1 MFCPHSDQKVWGPH
15 VAMPDNI
22 ISATDLTR
30 DGSRAIKLGLA
41 AIVAILA
48 LAAILLFIN
57 LPDSNAF
64 NIRVQQIF
72 TDNADLTDAAALRL
86 LEILGQSGTTF
97 SEVLISYRM
106 VIFVLMVFASAM
118 LMTSLVLVLALIAMN
133 RKLAVVQKAGIQVS
147 SLVISR
153 AERKV
158 YINDLEF
165 NLTEAAVDTLAVLA
179 EARMDGDMLTGAQLE
194 SVISGRREP
203 DCEEAAGATRI
214 KRLRDSLGNQ
224 IVTELLVRNIARQG
238 YMLTVEKDVI
248 RMI

>member
-1 MFCPHSDQKVWGPH
+1 
-15 VAMPDNI
+15 MPDNS
-22 ISATDLTR
+22 ISATDIARDLTR
-30 DGSRAIKLGLA
+30 TGSRAILWGLA

-57 LPDSNAF
+57 LPDTNAF
-64 NIRVQQIF
+64 NARVTQIF
-72 TDNADLTDAAALRL
+72 AENSNLTEQAELRL
-86 LEILGQSGTTF
+86 LEILAQSGTTF
-97 SEVLISYRM
+97 SEVLVSYRA
-106 VIFVLMVFASAM
+106 VIFVLMIFAS
-118 LMTSLVLVLALIAMN
+118 LLLVTSLVLVLALIALN
-133 RKLAVVQKAGIQVS
+133 RRLAVVQKAGIQVA

-165 NLTEAAVDTLAVLA
+165 NLTEAAVETLAALA
-179 EARMDGDMLTGAQLE
+179 EARMDGDMLSGAQLE
-194 SVISGRREP
+194 SVITGRREA
-203 DCEEAAGATRI
+203 DCDEAAGATRI

-238 YMLTVEKDVI
+238 YVLAVEKDSI

>member
-1 MFCPHSDQKVWGPH
+1 MQ
-15 VAMPDNI
+15 DNT
-22 ISATDLTR
+22 ISVTDLTR
-30 DGSRAIKLGLA
+30 VGSRAIKIGLA

-48 LAAILLFIN
+48 LAAVLLFIN
-57 LPDSNAF
+57 LPDTNAF
-64 NIRVQQIF
+64 NERVQAIF
-72 TDNADLTDAAALRL
+72 AENSNLTEQAELRL
-86 LEILGQSGTTF
+86 LEILAQSGTTF
-97 SEVLISYRM
+97 SEVLVSYRM
-106 VIFVLMVFASAM
+106 VIFVLMVFASA
-118 LMTSLVLVLALIAMN
+118 LLITSLILVLALIGLN
-133 RKLAVVQKAGIQVS
+133 RRLATVQKAGIQVA
-147 SLVISR
+147 SLIISR
-153 AERKV
+153 GERKV

-165 NLTEAAVDTLAVLA
+165 NLTEAAVETLAVLA
-179 EARMDGDMLTGAQLE
+179 EARMDGEIMTGAQLE

>member
-1 MFCPHSDQKVWGPH
+1 
-15 VAMPDNI
+15 MPDNTT
-22 ISATDLTR
+22 SVSDLTR
-30 DGSRAIKLGLA
+30 VGSRAIILGLA

-48 LAAILLFIN
+48 LAAVLLFLN
-57 LPDSNAF
+57 LPDTNAF
-64 NIRVQQIF
+64 NARVTQIF
-72 TDNADLTDAAALRL
+72 AENANLTEQAELRL
-86 LEILGQSGTTF
+86 LEILAQSGTTF
-97 SEVLISYRM
+97 AEVLVSYRA
-106 VIFVLMVFASAM
+106 VIFVLIVFAS
-118 LMTSLVLVLALIAMN
+118 LLLITSLVLVLSLIALN

-165 NLTEAAVDTLAVLA
+165 NLTEAAVETLAVLA
-179 EARMDGDMLTGAQLE
+179 EARMDGDMLSGSQLE
-194 SVISGRREP
+194 SVISGKREA
-203 DCEEAAGATRI
+203 DCDEASGATRI

-238 YMLTVEKDVI
+238 YMLAVEKDVI

>member
-1 MFCPHSDQKVWGPH
+1 
-15 VAMPDNI
+15 MPD
-22 ISATDLTR
+22 SFSSVSDLTR
-30 DGSRAIKLGLA
+30 GGSRAIALGLA

-48 LAAILLFIN
+48 LAAVLLFLN
-57 LPDSNAF
+57 LPDTNAF
-64 NIRVQQIF
+64 NARVAAIF
-72 TDNADLTDAAALRL
+72 AENANLTEQAELRL
-86 LEILGQSGTTF
+86 LEILAQSGTTF
-97 SEVLISYRM
+97 AEVLVSYRA
-106 VIFVLMVFASAM
+106 VIFVLLVFASLLLVTA
-118 LMTSLVLVLALIAMN
+118 LVLVLALVVLN

-158 YINDLEF
+158 YLNDLEF
-165 NLTEAAVDTLAVLA
+165 TLTEAAVETLAALA

-194 SVISGRREP
+194 SVITGRREA
-203 DCEEAAGATRI
+203 DCDEAAGATRI

-238 YMLTVEKDVI
+238 YTLSVEKDVI